1 MIPDTEAMKSEKW
14 HLYLTAALIWG
25 LPGGIITTKGVG
37 AYAQLHSRPWWLFA
51 ITLIVLASF
60 YLMFRRVVAKYSAH
74 IEGLAAPYPIW
85 KTFPLTGWL
94 LMLFMMSLGM
104 SLRHIQGI
112 PTEFFASFYSGLGP
126 MLLLSAVRFLRRIN
140 ANGSKHGDAG

>member
-1 MIPDTEAMKSEKW
+1 MHHVIPNTVAMKSEKS

-25 LPGGIITTKGVG
+25 VPGGIITTKGVV
-37 AYAQLHSRPWWLFA
+37 AYAQLHAREWWLFA
-51 ITLIVLASF
+51 ITLIVLAAF
-60 YLMFRRVVAKYSAH
+60 YLMFRRVVTKYSAH
-74 IEGLAAPYPIW
+74 IEGLTAPYPIW

-140 ANGSKHGDAG
+140 ANRSKH

>member
-1 MIPDTEAMKSEKW
+1 MKTFFIFALGDTEYTVAMKSEKS
-14 HLYLTAALIWG
+14 HLFLTAALIWG
-25 LPGGIITTKGVG
+25 VPGVIITTKGVM
-37 AYAQLHSRPWWLFA
+37 AYAQLHSRAWWLLA
-51 ITLIVLASF
+51 ITLAVLAAF
-60 YLMFRRVVAKYSAH
+60 HLMFRRVVAKYLAH
-74 IEGLAAPYPIW
+74 IEGLTAPYPIW

-126 MLLLSAVRFLRRIN
+126 MLLLSASRFLRRV
-140 ANGSKHGDAG
+140 

>member
-1 MIPDTEAMKSEKW
+1 MHRVIPNTEAMKSEKW

-25 LPGGIITTKGVG
+25 VPGAIITTKGVM
-37 AYAQLHSRPWWLFA
+37 AYAQLHSRQWWLLA
-51 ITLIVLASF
+51 ITLAVLAAF
-60 YLMFRRVVAKYSAH
+60 HLMFRRVVAKYAAH
-74 IEGLAAPYPIW
+74 IEGLTTPYPIW

-126 MLLLSAVRFLRRIN
+126 MLLLSASRFLRRV
-140 ANGSKHGDAG
+140 

>member
-1 MIPDTEAMKSEKW
+1 MKSEKW

-25 LPGGIITTKGVG
+25 VPGAIITTKGVM
-37 AYAQLHSRPWWLFA
+37 AYAQLHSRQWWLLA
-51 ITLIVLASF
+51 ITLAVLAAF
-60 YLMFRRVVAKYSAH
+60 HLMFRRVVAKYAAH
-74 IEGLAAPYPIW
+74 IEGLTTPYPIW

-126 MLLLSAVRFLRRIN
+126 MLLLSASRFLRRV
-140 ANGSKHGDAG
+140 

>member
-1 MIPDTEAMKSEKW
+1 MIQNTVAMKSEKL
-14 HLYLTAALIWG
+14 HLFLTAALIWG
-25 LPGGIITTKGVG
+25 VPGVIITTKGVM
-37 AYAQLHSRPWWLFA
+37 AYAQLHSRAWWLLA
-51 ITLIVLASF
+51 ITLAVLAAF
-60 YLMFRRVVAKYSAH
+60 HLMFRRVVAKYSAH
-74 IEGLAAPYPIW
+74 IEGLATPYSIW

-126 MLLLSAVRFLRRIN
+126 MLLLSALRFLRRV
-140 ANGSKHGDAG
+140 

>member
-1 MIPDTEAMKSEKW
+1 MKSEKS
-14 HLYLTAALIWG
+14 HLFLTAALIWG
-25 LPGGIITTKGVG
+25 VPGVIIMTKGVM
-37 AYAQLHSRPWWLFA
+37 AYAQLHSRQWWLLA
-51 ITLIVLASF
+51 ITLAVIAAF
-60 YLMFRRVVAKYSAH
+60 HQMFRRVVAKYSAH
-74 IEGLAAPYPIW
+74 IEGLTAPYPIW

-140 ANGSKHGDAG
+140 ANRSKHGDAG

>member
-1 MIPDTEAMKSEKW
+1 MIPNTVAMKSEKS

-25 LPGGIITTKGVG
+25 VPGGIITTKGVG
-37 AYAQLHSRPWWLFA
+37 AYAQLHAREWWLFA
-51 ITLIVLASF
+51 ITLIVLAAF

-74 IEGLAAPYPIW
+74 IERLTAPYPIW

-126 MLLLSAVRFLRRIN
+126 MLLLSALRFLSKN
-140 ANGSKHGDAG
+140 ARTCCTP